1 MSKLPVCSGND
12 AVRAFERAG
21 WAKARQRGSHT
32 TLVKS
37 GTVVVLTIPLHRELG
52 LGLLRSLIRKAGITV
67 EEFAELLKS

>member
-21 WAKARQRGSHT
+21 WAKARQKGSHT

-52 LGLLRSLIRKAGITV
+52 PGLLRSLVRKAGITV
-67 EEFAELLKS
+67 EEFGELLKG